1 MPENYVYL
9 ITCFLDDLP
18 VLLCNLSDASVSA
31 FIFPLNSHFMPAC
44 SFPDT
49 IRPSFILAKNIAVN
63 LFLSV

>member
-1 MPENYVYL
+1 MPENYVYV

-18 VLLCNLSDASVSA
+18 VVLCNLSNASISA

-44 SFPDT
+44 YFPDT
-49 IRPSFILAKNIAVN
+49 IRPSFILAENTDVN